1 MSLTVEEIQKT
12 LTESM
17 MSMQAQMEIERKS
30 YKEKVKKLEDTIEEK
45 DEIIN
50 ELSKKKSKEAA
61 IRNFEQE
68 NERLRKELDTKI
80 TEYKTAMINVS
91 TLNNQLEITKQNNMQ
106 LKLEKR
112 QVQEK
117 LEEISKQYDGIK
129 NEPLALKKQVEEG
142 KKQIEEKKNEI
153 QVKNN
158 QN

>member
-153 QVKNN
+153 TKK
-158 QN
+158 